1 MMQVIDVDNQHG
13 KVALVDSMKMDTVL
27 KTVNMARGSLGK
39 WVDEVSD
46 TDETLVQ
53 RLIEEMHP
61 SPFRH
66 SPITIFIQC
75 PLFVKNQLIK
85 HQVGGAYAFTD
96 VPWNEISGR
105 YVTYDKFWTPEV
117 LHKKGKI
124 RKSGGTDE
132 VVDNNAEIIQW
143 YRNTQAETLKTY
155 YAMINAGVAREEART
170 ILGLYVYTSYFVT
183 GSMQYWAHLVN
194 LRTKPDAQ
202 RQTRAYAEV
211 INTICENHYQWQ
223 WKKFVEGM

>member
-1 MMQVIDVDNQHG
+1 MMRIIDVDNQHG
-13 KVALVDSMKMDTVL
+13 KVALVDTMKMDTTL

-46 TDETLVQ
+46 TDEALVR
-53 RLIEEMHP
+53 RLIDENHP

-75 PLFVKNQLIK
+75 PMFVKNQLIK
-85 HQVGGAYAFTD
+85 HQVGGAYAFVD

-105 YVTYDKFWTPEV
+105 YITFDKFWIPDE

-132 VVDNNAEIIQW
+132 AVEDSAALIDEYRQTQNATI
-143 YRNTQAETLKTY
+143 
-155 YAMINAGVAREEART
+155 AMYHRMLDAGVAREEART
-170 ILGLYVYTSYFVT
+170 ILGMYVYTSYYVT
-183 GSMQYWAHLVN
+183 GSMQYWAHLVD

-202 RQTRAYAEV
+202 RQTRAYAEAV
-211 INTICENHYQWQ
+211 NTICAEHYQWQ
-223 WKKFVEGM
+223 WNDIVERM